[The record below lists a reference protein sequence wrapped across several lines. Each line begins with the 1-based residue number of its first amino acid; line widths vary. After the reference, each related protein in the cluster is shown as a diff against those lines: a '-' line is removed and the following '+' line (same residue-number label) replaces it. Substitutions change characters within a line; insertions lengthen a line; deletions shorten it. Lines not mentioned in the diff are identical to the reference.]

1 MINQPLDVLFPEES
15 RLNSL
20 KKFERVIKGE
30 EQWENVEIPILR
42 KDGEIRIGLWN
53 SANIYSNGNNR
64 TLIATI
70 VQGRDITDYKQAQ
83 EELRKKEENFRKM
96 IENIFKFVPEG
107 LLVFTDKLNLF
118 RKNEAFQEIVKKY
131 SDRLNYTEEE
141 LTKIIIEE
149 VKSRI
154 TKGDHTEIRI
164 GKKQG

>member
-1 MINQPLDVLFPEES
+1 M
-15 RLNSL
+15 
-20 KKFERVIKGE
+20 
-30 EQWENVEIPILR
+30 
-42 KDGEIRIGLWN
+42 
-53 SANIYSNGNNR
+53 
-64 TLIATI
+64 IATI

-83 EELRKKEENFRKM
+83 EELRKKEENFRKV

-164 GKKQG
+164 GKKPG